1 MTATARLKQLLFIAA
16 ALALVGLGLVAA
28 VTTASPA
35 RATDTTPC
43 VPKDAYT
50 ETVVDEEAFDET
62 VIDKEAFTETIVDSP
77 AVAGF
82 WANFQPNDQQATFV
96 GPALYPTDAR
106 GSWIQHTDGGPGPD
120 ESGVFAQGS
129 PDKGGNWFYR
139 QQAVPEQSHTVE
151 HPAETHVVHHPAVT
165 HTVEH
170 PAVTCP
176 DPGPDCEADPTAEG
190 CPPVDEGKKVVVCK
204 YVGTPPGELDHIVI
218 VSENTLNNLVDGNGN
233 PFAGSFPF
241 SWTDAQG
248 QTTNGSI
255 AIRFAADGEQA
266 QDVALTECPGETPPP
281 EMCPDGTDHAGEPF
295 PVAGDEASCT
305 DKKVVVCKYVGT
317 PPGQLDHIVIVSENT
332 LNNLV
337 DGNGDPFNGTFPFSW
352 TDAQGQTTNG
362 SIAIRYATDGEQAK
376 DVALTECPGPT
387 PPEVCPDG
395 TDHAG
400 EPFPVAG
407 DEASCNDADEV
418 CPDGTD
424 HAGEPFPVAGDEAS
438 CNDFEPG
445 PGTCPEGT
453 DKAGEAIPADKT
465 AEEFC
470 DDDDEVCPKG
480 TDHAGEEVKHGDDPA
495 KVCDDDNKPPG
506 NPDEPTP
513 PNGPSNH
520 PNPGPTV
527 KGAQASAP
535 TGSASTPTVA
545 AAAPA
550 AARVPSA
557 VDAGLAPSQRD
568 LTDNGGPLGL
578 LGIAAALLGA
588 GLVGASLRPRRGRSL
603 TG

>member
-1 MTATARLKQLLFIAA
+1 MTATARLKQLLFLAA

-28 VTTASPA
+28 VSTASPA

-43 VPKDAYT
+43 VPTQDSYT
-50 ETVVDEEAFDET
+50 EWAQTDIILQHGDSSPPGT
-62 VIDKEAFTETIVDSP
+62 NTDLKEYRGPTETKDVTQEAQEGTPAQDTRVWWVFRGQNGDAAPAPDSDLWKAQPNLPADQSQHSYPGENALGNPYQPGVNAGNGDWFRFTGELIP
-77 AVAGF
+77 AVEGT
-82 WANFQPNDQQATFV
+82 PEI
-96 GPALYPTDAR
+96 
-106 GSWIQHTDGGPGPD
+106 SHTDYTWTVWEREFVAGHDCPPPEECPNGDFNGADPGCGTPPEECPNGDFNGADPGCGTPPEEKPSVCHPVEGNGELGNGWNLIAPAQASSHID
-120 ESGVFAQGS
+120 ESLFPDGVYW
-129 PDKGGNWFYR
+129 K
-139 QQAVPEQSHTVE
+139 H
-151 HPAETHVVHHPAVT
+151 ETSDGRHDIYS
-165 HTVEH
+165 EDGE
-170 PAVTCP
+170 TCP
-176 DPGPDCEADPTAEG
+176 DPT
-190 CPPVDEGKKVVVCK
+190 PPVE
-204 YVGTPPGELDHIVI
+204 
-218 VSENTLNNLVDGNGN
+218 
-233 PFAGSFPF
+233 
-241 SWTDAQG
+241 
-248 QTTNGSI
+248 
-255 AIRFAADGEQA
+255 
-266 QDVALTECPGETPPP
+266 
-281 EMCPDGTDHAGEPF
+281 CPDGDFNGEEPGCGEP
-295 PVAGDEASCT
+295 PVE
-305 DKKVVVCKYVGT
+305 
-317 PPGQLDHIVIVSENT
+317 
-332 LNNLV
+332 
-337 DGNGDPFNGTFPFSW
+337 
-352 TDAQGQTTNG
+352 
-362 SIAIRYATDGEQAK
+362 
-376 DVALTECPGPT
+376 
-387 PPEVCPDG
+387 CPDG
-395 TDHAG
+395 DFNGQEPGCG
-400 EPFPVAG
+400 EP
-407 DEASCNDADEV
+407 D
-418 CPDGTD
+418 
-424 HAGEPFPVAGDEAS
+424 
-438 CNDFEPG
+438 PG
-445 PGTCPEGT
+445 PGTCPEDT